1 MPSGAFHTWCTAA
14 TRTHGQLEDVCCRWC
29 TAPEQKHRP
38 WGTQSLW
45 RRWALPDWRRSS
57 RLVMQ
62 PLPPVSSSVPRHR
75 HEQVLPPPH
84 TLGGDACPSLQN
96 ARHRLA
102 AKATPGQT
110 AHTAKLKLLDPK
122 KSGEEWAIEGRN
134 EGQEEDDSW
143 SAQLAKSRR
152 SRFAKTQ
159 RDELSMEKNSRN
171 NIVFKGAQRPIL
183 IAQRMPGGCKDA

>member
-1 MPSGAFHTWCTAA
+1 M
-14 TRTHGQLEDVCCRWC
+14 
-29 TAPEQKHRP
+29 PEQRH
-38 WGTQSLW
+38 
-45 RRWALPDWRRSS
+45 RRWETQRLSKRWAPPSWRRSS
-57 RLVMQ
+57 RLVLQ
-62 PLPPVSSSVPRHR
+62 PLPSLPSSVSQHLRSKHCLYR
-75 HEQVLPPPH
+75 TWQVTH
-84 TLGGDACPSLQN
+84 HSFLQN

-122 KSGEEWAIEGRN
+122 KRGEEWAVEGKN

-159 RDELSMEKNSRN
+159 RDELSMEKNTRN
-171 NIVFKGAQRPIL
+171 NIVFKGAELLTLFTVLLRVSGRCTACTKRVQAYAVSSL
-183 IAQRMPGGCKDA
+183 SA